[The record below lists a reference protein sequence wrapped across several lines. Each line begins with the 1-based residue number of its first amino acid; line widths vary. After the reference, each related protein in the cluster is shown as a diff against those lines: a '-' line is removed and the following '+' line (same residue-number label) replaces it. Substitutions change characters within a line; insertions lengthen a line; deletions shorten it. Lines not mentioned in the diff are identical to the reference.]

1 MKTMKKYPYLLL
13 AALGL
18 ASCGSYHV
26 PPFGTSGNWNLVDNM
41 VINSDMA
48 VDFGG
53 NGILA
58 NAGNG
63 EYDLHFITSQ
73 DGFNAYDPKCAK
85 YITDVLK
92 QIPLK
97 IDSVEVILADQYLIL
112 STNATSAWEP
122 DYVRRADGAILT
134 VQANP
139 VQSLRQP
146 HDELWRNLIINKS
159 KHQIIVVD
167 RLIRNNRHYAIV
179 YVLQS
184 ESKSSPLVR
193 NIQFDITGE
202 RNIQSTGTMLESLM
216 DKSIDAWQN
225 EVQVMSYDDYIMRAD
240 SCFMRGDYVGASNAF
255 GNAFGMK
262 TKIQGT
268 HLYNGACAAAMA
280 GLSDVAFERL
290 NMRLMKDKNWYVDD
304 PNRDSD
310 LKNLHSDVRW
320 KTYCDTIIA
329 RRDRAEAAFD
339 MPLRRRLQEIGRS
352 DQDVRYEF
360 LAAYNAHPRNQAL
373 VDSLIAQMQRV
384 DSINQCA
391 ISEILDTR
399 GFVGRDKVGDAS
411 AVYWLVIQHAPVEM
425 QKKYFSLFV
434 DAMERG
440 DLARSQVAMMD
451 DRIALHEGRPQKY
464 GSQIVENDKGE
475 RVIYQLLDPAQV
487 DQWRKAMD
495 LPPLADYKK
504 QMGVKE

>member
-1 MKTMKKYPYLLL
+1 
-13 AALGL
+13 
-18 ASCGSYHV
+18 
-26 PPFGTSGNWNLVDNM
+26 
-41 VINSDMA
+41 
-48 VDFGG
+48 
-53 NGILA
+53 
-58 NAGNG
+58 
-63 EYDLHFITSQ
+63 
-73 DGFNAYDPKCAK
+73 
-85 YITDVLK
+85 
-92 QIPLK
+92 
-97 IDSVEVILADQYLIL
+97 
-112 STNATSAWEP
+112 
-122 DYVRRADGAILT
+122 
-134 VQANP
+134 
-139 VQSLRQP
+139 
-146 HDELWRNLIINKS
+146 
-159 KHQIIVVD
+159 
-167 RLIRNNRHYAIV
+167 
-179 YVLQS
+179 
-184 ESKSSPLVR
+184 
-193 NIQFDITGE
+193 
-202 RNIQSTGTMLESLM
+202 MLESLM
-216 DKSIDAWQN
+216 DKSIDALQN

-290 NMRLMKDKNWYVDD
+290 NMRLSSDSNWWVDD

-320 KTYCDTIIA
+320 KTYCDTVIA

-384 DSINQCA
+384 DSINLCA

-425 QKKYFSLFV
+425 QKKYFPLFV
-434 DAMERG
+434 VAMERG

-487 DQWRKAMD
+487 DRWRKAMD